1 MKNLSTT
8 QRSVLSKKK
17 KYNKNTQEYLV
28 FSTYVY
34 VFVRT
39 FNELSGVNC
48 NITLCL

>member
-1 MKNLSTT
+1 MKNSSTT
-8 QRSVLSKKK
+8 QRSVLSKKI
-17 KYNKNTQEYLV
+17 YNKNTQEYLV